1 MDEVKYA
8 LLYAKN
14 AAQPVL
20 FDEWAGNPWIAAS
33 QYYYAVDAL
42 RVLGVGF
49 HITEPRVFGGD
60 DLWRAGQ

>member
-1 MDEVKYA
+1 MEAVESA

-20 FDEWAGNPWIAAS
+20 FDGWAGNPWIAAA
-33 QYYYAVDAL
+33 QYYHAVDAL
-42 RVLGVGF
+42 RVLGFGF

-60 DLWRAGQ
+60 DPWQVWQ